1 MNQKSNLE
9 LLRLLV
15 GNDMA
20 RHLASLPLAEVFGFS
35 KPRQQQL
42 CEEMAPY
49 VTHPSLSAAKEL
61 LARCFSEQ
69 LSTCATSLTSPTV
82 VKSFLCTQIGHLEYE
97 SFWCLWMDAQNR
109 LVMAEEAFRGS
120 VTQTSVYPR
129 EIVKRA
135 LALNAVGVIFAH
147 NHPSGVLEPSSADQ
161 ALTSQLKSALAL
173 VDVRTLDHFIVGG
186 NNAVS
191 FSEKG
196 LMW

>member
-1 MNQKSNLE
+1 
-9 LLRLLV
+9 
-15 GNDMA
+15 
-20 RHLASLPLAEVFGFS
+20 
-35 KPRQQQL
+35 
-42 CEEMAPY
+42 
-49 VTHPSLSAAKEL
+49 
-61 LARCFSEQ
+61 
-69 LSTCATSLTSPTV
+69 
-82 VKSFLCTQIGHLEYE
+82 
-97 SFWCLWMDAQNR
+97 MDAQNR

-161 ALTSQLKSALAL
+161 AITSQLKSALAL